1 MMPIEKVT
9 LPEKFASFTEHWR
22 PKIVGELN
30 GQEVKVVKFK
40 GEFVWHQHEDADEM
54 FLVWRGR
61 MRVEFRDRAV
71 ELAPGE
77 FLIVPRGI
85 EHRTAAEEET
95 EVVLFEPAATRN
107 TGNVS
112 ATMRLTAPGG
122 VKMLGS
128 DFHHD
133 HRHRVMLGVAEGN
146 PDGRGAAL
154 FAQFLRASF
163 EDDEWFSAGFPVNI
177 DIFPSHGPAD
187 PRAERL

>member
-1 MMPIEKVT
+1 MPMEKVT
-9 LPEKFASFTEHWR
+9 LTEKFASFTEHWR

-71 ELAPGE
+71 DLAPGE
-77 FLIVPRGI
+77 FVIVPRGI

-107 TGNVS
+107 TGDVS
-112 ATMRLTAPGG
+112 DDRFTAPGG
-122 VKMLGS
+122 VK
-128 DFHHD
+128 
-133 HRHRVMLGVAEGN
+133 
-146 PDGRGAAL
+146 
-154 FAQFLRASF
+154 
-163 EDDEWFSAGFPVNI
+163 I
-177 DIFPSHGPAD
+177 
-187 PRAERL
+187 